1 MTYRKNEMSD
11 QFPLIA
17 QDWDTNQ
24 KNARV
29 VCSQLGFGGLYT
41 QLKTSNFTK
50 NVHDKFVLVITP
62 SQHFVF

>member
-1 MTYRKNEMSD
+1 MTYRKNDMSD

-17 QDWDTNQ
+17 QDQDTNQ

-50 NVHDKFVLVITP
+50 MFMIDLY
-62 SQHFVF
+62 